1 MSTIYIY
8 NYFQSKEGELKINH
22 ISVSRSKTYEECAK
36 AYHYKYHLE
45 VPNPGEE
52 PFYFVYGKVV
62 HKIAESYVAGAG
74 AKSIGEVQQDV
85 LRGKVEIEPGKVAPD
100 IPAPYKRRM
109 PAHLNHIKQ
118 ITDKLGFEGHLE
130 YPFRFDLE
138 PPNEK
143 LVVGFIDR
151 LIIKKDKAF
160 ILDYKTTKAGKF
172 RVNKDT
178 VKTDLQLRTYARVV
192 NREFGIKAENIL
204 CTLYY
209 LEDGEKASAKFTEET
224 LLRTEQELLTLY
236 DKIANHDPEQ
246 VMGTTGDHCHRCV
259 YKDMCPFFKGGR
271 GGWSGRWGGG
281 STITWDGTM

>member
-1 MSTIYIY
+1 M
-8 NYFQSKEGELKINH
+8 KIEH

-36 AYHYKYHLE
+36 KYKYKYHE
-45 VPNPGEE
+45 GIPTPGEE

-62 HKIAESYVAGAG
+62 HKIAETYVAAAG
-74 AKSIGEVQQDV
+74 SKSIGEVQQDV
-85 LRGKVEIEPGKVAPD
+85 LRGKVEIEPGKVAPP

-118 ITDKLGFEGHLE
+118 ITEKIGFDGKLEH
-130 YPFRFDLE
+130 PFRFDLE
-138 PPNEK
+138 PPNQK

-151 LIIKKDKAF
+151 LIIKNDKAF

-192 NREFGIKAENIL
+192 NRDFGIKAENIL

-209 LEDGEKASAKFTEET
+209 LEDGEKASAKFTEAT
-224 LLRTEQELLTLY
+224 LLNTEKELLEIYNT
-236 DKIANHDPEQ
+236 IANHDPEE
-246 VMGTTGDHCHRCV
+246 VRGTTGEHCNRCE
-259 YKDMCPFFKGGR
+259 YRDMCPFFSGNKGG
-271 GGWSGRWGGG
+271 GGWGRSG
-281 STITWDGTM
+281 SKEVYWDGTL